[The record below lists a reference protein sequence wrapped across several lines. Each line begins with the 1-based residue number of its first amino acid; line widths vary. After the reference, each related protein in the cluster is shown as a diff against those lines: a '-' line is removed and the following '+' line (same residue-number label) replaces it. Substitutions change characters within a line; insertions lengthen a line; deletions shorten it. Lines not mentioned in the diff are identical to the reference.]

1 VRRAPAIPRP
11 RASAPAPVDRAAC
24 RQGPTRDSA
33 RRSRRRVALGGPTSP
48 DAPSPPR
55 GKDATP
61 PATRTDAEDP
71 RAYYVRP
78 RPFPS
83 SRVHEALV
91 RPFLPSLK
99 LPHAINGALNPSAA
113 LYSPFPGDLSP
124 PLPLSIKA
132 QPSPC
137 PSHCP
142 SSLLVLAL
150 SRVRAAPQ
158 PPRPDHLDGAP
169 PAVKPL
175 PTRCPAR
182 HRTVRIHLLFTGA
195 PPVLA
200 RRRSPPRHPWTRWSS
215 CLPSTQHPGWTSRMF
230 PTRQDHRTHRPS
242 SRHMSENLRLKT
254 TPTR

>member
-1 VRRAPAIPRP
+1 M
-11 RASAPAPVDRAAC
+11 
-24 RQGPTRDSA
+24 
-33 RRSRRRVALGGPTSP
+33 
-48 DAPSPPR
+48 
-55 GKDATP
+55 
-61 PATRTDAEDP
+61 
-71 RAYYVRP
+71 RP

-91 RPFLPSLK
+91 HPSLPSLK
-99 LPHAINGALNPSAA
+99 LPDAINGVLNPSAA

-137 PSHCP
+137 PSRCP

-150 SRVRAAPQ
+150 SRVHAAPQ

-200 RRRSPPRHPWTRWSS
+200 RRCSPPCRRGPLRRPWSLAGAVVPVAVECPRRSLCSPSAFPRRSS
-215 CLPSTQHPGWTSRMF
+215 IREARRSRSFPVRRTTSCSSTFIPSHEREPKV
-230 PTRQDHRTHRPS
+230 
-242 SRHMSENLRLKT
+242 ENNPKC
-254 TPTR
+254 